1 MKKQKSPARGA
12 FHKAGFTCRNTKG
25 VRMICSYSFCIL
37 SGGDE
42 HFYMFICD
50 LSIFLTSTAFV
61 DTKAKSRVGGVKALI
76 AVY

>member
-1 MKKQKSPARGA
+1 
-12 FHKAGFTCRNTKG
+12 
-25 VRMICSYSFCIL
+25 MICSYSFCIL

-61 DTKAKSRVGGVKALI
+61 DTKAKSRVGGKSTYSSLLNLI
-76 AVY
+76 FEFCL

>member
-1 MKKQKSPARGA
+1 
-12 FHKAGFTCRNTKG
+12 
-25 VRMICSYSFCIL
+25 MICSYSFCIL

-61 DTKAKSRVGGVKALI
+61 DTKAKSRVGGGVKALI